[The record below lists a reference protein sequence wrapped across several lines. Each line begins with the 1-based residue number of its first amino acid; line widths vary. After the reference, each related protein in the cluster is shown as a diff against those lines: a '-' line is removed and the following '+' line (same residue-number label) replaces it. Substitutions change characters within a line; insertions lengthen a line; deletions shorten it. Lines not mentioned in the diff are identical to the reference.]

1 MTGRTARIRLAAIAA
16 MLVLAAACGGTDA
29 TSTDGGGGGDDGTAP
44 VVLRAATLRPGQ
56 PVPAPAG
63 KPLLTL
69 TGTVSA
75 PNDGGALALDRRTLA
90 QLRQVEVE
98 VYEPWVKKQ
107 LRFRGVWLQ
116 DLLAVAGATSRASI
130 RITALDDYAIELTAA
145 DLKAGGVL
153 LATSDGDG
161 ADIPVDAGGPTR
173 IVFVGGVRAGAN
185 ADQWIWSLR
194 SIDIR

>member
-1 MTGRTARIRLAAIAA
+1 MTGRTPRIRLAAIAV
-16 MLVLAAACGGTDA
+16 MLVLAPACGGTDA
-29 TSTDGGGGGDDGTAP
+29 TSTDGGGGGDSATP
-44 VVLRAATLRPGQ
+44 VVLRPATLRPGQ

-69 TGTVSA
+69 TGTISA

-98 VYEPWVKKQ
+98 VYEPWVKMQ

-116 DLLAVAGATSRASI
+116 DVLAVAGATNRASI